1 MLREMRSGRV
11 GSTVRQAPHVIS
23 RKAASCHQINMRIV
37 IGNKAGL
44 KGRRMGPS
52 PVIAARLALSFSDA
66 IASIPRNRKKA
77 VAIMKMSAT

>member
-1 MLREMRSGRV
+1 
-11 GSTVRQAPHVIS
+11 
-23 RKAASCHQINMRIV
+23 MRIV

-52 PVIAARLALSFSDA
+52 PVIAARARAELLRRDREYAEEQE
-66 IASIPRNRKKA
+66 KKA